1 MVSLEENDD
10 RGFGNNLL
18 ETVLKVINGP
28 NDQSAN
34 ELISL
39 LALSNLL
46 GIISFLN
53 AQDSKSDTRG
63 FSSKSEVSELKE
75 MAADLL
81 DSMGGTGDKKIN
93 PAALINLMK
102 TFSTS
107 DGSANNSK
115 NSAKSEEIKKD

>member
-1 MVSLEENDD
+1 VVNLEENDD
-10 RGFGNNLL
+10 LGFRNDLL

-53 AQDSKSDTRG
+53 AQNFKSDTRG

-93 PAALINLMK
+93 PATLINLMK

-107 DGSANNSK
+107 EGSVNNPK
-115 NSAKSEEIKKD
+115 NSAKSDEIKKD

>member
-1 MVSLEENDD
+1 MEENDD
-10 RGFGNNLL
+10 RGFGNDLL

-75 MAADLL
+75 MAANLL

-115 NSAKSEEIKKD
+115 NSAKSDEIKKD

>member
-1 MVSLEENDD
+1 MSLEENDD
-10 RGFGNNLL
+10 RGFGNDLL

-115 NSAKSEEIKKD
+115 NLAKSDEIKKD

>member
-1 MVSLEENDD
+1 MSLEENDD
-10 RGFGNNLL
+10 RGFGNDLL

-75 MAADLL
+75 MAANLL

-115 NSAKSEEIKKD
+115 NSAKSDEIKKD